1 MRIEGYS
8 RTAGVGARAGVGR
21 SGSAGAVF
29 QPDMGEMPRVANA
42 RATSPTA
49 GIDALLA
56 LQAIEDP
63 VLKRRK
69 TVRRGRPA
77 SPSPKRHINIRLSAR
92 VVEHFKATGPGWQ
105 GRIDAALLE
114 WIERHGR

>member
-1 MRIEGYS
+1 LAKVDAHEVGSGEYEELPEWTDEMFDRADFKI
-8 RTAGVGARAGVGR
+8 AG
-21 SGSAGAVF
+21 
-29 QPDMGEMPRVANA
+29 
-42 RATSPTA
+42 
-49 GIDALLA
+49 
-56 LQAIEDP
+56 
-63 VLKRRK
+63 K

-77 SPSPKRHINIRLSAR
+77 SPSPKQHINIRLSAR